1 MATNG
6 AVKATSEN
14 RTWDDAEYEKLARER
29 RENAHNE
36 KINKVIAKES
46 VTVRTENLDL
56 EKKVG
61 TKAKFNAHPDA
72 KRTGKG
78 FWCAVCEMEFL
89 DSSSYVSHINSRFHQ
104 SKLGKSMLITESSLS
119 DVKQKLLQHKK
130 RNRDQANGSSNSIN
144 NNANKSSSS
153 RYVSKTKDGKQLTK
167 TEIYE
172 LKKKQV
178 EEEEALRKKQK
189 RDHRKQ
195 QKKDKKNNNN
205 YNNDDDSDNK
215 TLNEK
220 VEEEVVEEE
229 ESEEMKQMK
238 LMMGFGSFN

>member
-56 EKKVG
+56 EKNVG

-119 DVKQKLLQHKK
+119 DVKQKLLKHRK
-130 RNRDQANGSSNSIN
+130 RHIEEAKRIGD
-144 NNANKSSSS
+144 NKRKQNSS
-153 RYVSKTKDGKQLTK
+153 RYISNNSNGKVLSKM
-167 TEIYE
+167 
-172 LKKKQV
+172 
-178 EEEEALRKKQK
+178 
-189 RDHRKQ
+189 
-195 QKKDKKNNNN
+195 DKAHFENLSK
-205 YNNDDDSDNK
+205 
-215 TLNEK
+215 
-220 VEEEVVEEE
+220 
-229 ESEEMKQMK
+229 
-238 LMMGFGSFN
+238 